1 MKTAARIITFVS
13 AGAGILTAF
22 ICFLYLTLFTKIF
35 DFAQSQE
42 PDPRLTD
49 LEVFYQRLFLY
60 LIIAGLVSAVVA
72 IIAGIVFSS
81 EADPSVKKALGIV
94 AIIIGAF
101 ANTVLLLGGI
111 FEVVSSSREITS
123 SNCSSSNN
131 NNSGNGYTVY
141 R

>member
-13 AGAGILTAF
+13 AGSGILTAF
-22 ICFLYLTLFTKIF
+22 ICFLYLTFFTKIF

-42 PDPRLTD
+42 PDPRLMD
-49 LEVFYQRLFLY
+49 LEVFYRRLFLY

-81 EADPSVKKALGIV
+81 EANPSTKKAFGIV
-94 AIIIGAF
+94 AIVVGAF

-111 FEVVSSSREITS
+111 FAVVSSSREITS
-123 SNCSSSNN
+123 NNYSSSNN
-131 NNSGNGYTVY
+131 NNSDNGYTVY